1 MSCCIGIYQKFIH
14 SSVANE
20 DYAEID
26 ERTIPFLQEIIGAIH
41 LMVRS
46 LSQVQST
53 FSVSGIFNRLS
64 IHIRIQKSKI
74 N

>member
-1 MSCCIGIYQKFIH
+1 M
-14 SSVANE
+14 ANE